1 MNDTHAAATD
11 CDVLIAGGGM
21 VGVSLALALDTV
33 SGGRLRIVLA
43 EGFPLPAATNGTQAT
58 LAYRPSFD
66 ARATA
71 LAHGSRII
79 FEQLGV
85 WPTLSQHATPITTI
99 HVAERDRFGSAELHA
114 AERGWPALGYV
125 VENAW
130 LGNALM
136 DELRRRR
143 AVTVMS
149 PAKVTGCAPGPQAA
163 TVTLETG
170 IPEANPQASAET
182 QTLRCKLIAIADG
195 ADSRLRQQLG
205 ITTTAH
211 AYGRDALITNVCCA
225 EPHRGVAYERFTD
238 WGPMALLPLADSDD
252 GQPRAALVWT
262 MPPERANRLLDV
274 SDGVFLNT
282 LQQRFGNRLGP
293 FTRVG
298 QRFRYP
304 LQLIR
309 ADEQVRR
316 QIVLVGNAAHS
327 LHPVAGQGFN
337 LALRDVQRL
346 ADCIARAE
354 DPGAAQALGQYLE
367 RQQLDQWRTTIFS
380 DRVTALFESG
390 NFVAGGLRRLGLLAL
405 DLNPLLK
412 NAFVDQTAGYHAGA
426 ALGHSNTPGS
436 KARRPA

>member
-1 MNDTHAAATD
+1 MTDAPAATTD

-21 VGVSLALALDTV
+21 VGVSLALALDTA

-43 EGFPLPAATNGTQAT
+43 EGFALPAANPAAQTKP
-58 LAYRPSFD
+58 AYRPSFD

-85 WPTLSQHATPITTI
+85 WPTLAQHVTPITTI
-99 HVAERDRFGSAELHA
+99 HVAERDHFGSAELHA
-114 AERGWPALGYV
+114 GERGWPALGYV

-130 LGNALM
+130 LGNALL
-136 DELRRRR
+136 DEVRRRP
-143 AVTVMS
+143 AVTVLS
-149 PAKVTGCAPGPQAA
+149 PAKVTRCTPGPEVA
-163 TVTLETG
+163 TVTLESDAT
-170 IPEANPQASAET
+170 IHET
-182 QTLRCKLIAIADG
+182 TRELRCKLIAIADG
-195 ADSRLRQQLG
+195 ADSLLRQQLG

-211 AYGRDALITNVCCA
+211 AYGRDALIANVCFA
-225 EPHRGVAYERFTD
+225 EPHNGVAYERFTD

-252 GQPRAALVWT
+252 GQPRAGLVWT
-262 MPPERANRLLDV
+262 MPPERAQRLLDAN
-274 SDGVFLNT
+274 DGVFLNT

-346 ADCIARAE
+346 ADCIAHAE
-354 DPGAAQALGQYLE
+354 DPGAATVLSHYLE

-380 DRVTALFESG
+380 DRVTALFETG
-390 NFVAGGLRRLGLLAL
+390 NPIAGGLRRLGLLAL
-405 DLNPLLK
+405 DLNPSLK
-412 NAFVDQTAGYHAGA
+412 NAFVDQTAGFHAGA
-426 ALGHSNTPGS
+426 ALGHSTPASGS
-436 KARRPA
+436 ARRPA